1 MKGLKGIVV
10 ISTIIAAAA
19 VLTACDRAYKE
30 ASMKH
35 GGQNGGTQA
44 SAR

>member
-19 VLTACDRAYKE
+19 ALAACDRAYRD

-35 GGQNGGTQA
+35 GSGDAAMRAGAQ
-44 SAR
+44 

>member
-19 VLTACDRAYKE
+19 ALTACDRAFRE
-30 ASMKH
+30 ASMKY
-35 GGQNGGTQA
+35 GAGDGAMRA

>member
-19 VLTACDRAYKE
+19 ALTACDRAYRE
-30 ASMKH
+30 ASITH
-35 GGQNGGTQA
+35 GAGDGTMRA

>member
-19 VLTACDRAYKE
+19 ALAACDRAYKD

-35 GGQNGGTQA
+35 GSTDAGTQA
-44 SAR
+44 SPR

>member
-1 MKGLKGIVV
+1 MNGLKGIVV

-19 VLTACDRAYKE
+19 ALTACDRAYKD

-35 GGQNGGTQA
+35 GDGTVLAGG
-44 SAR
+44 R

>member
-1 MKGLKGIVV
+1 MKGLKGIIV

-19 VLTACDRAYKE
+19 VLTACDRAYRD

-35 GGQNGGTQA
+35 GSGDA
-44 SAR
+44 AMSAAAH